1 MSTQVQA
8 ARSSAAEEI
17 EAVLRLYEDP
27 KNPEAMRKIKTIQAL
42 FRASANA
49 ENNLSWG
56 EAMSPGVRL
65 KLFLFCAK
73 QGFDP
78 TSNHVYVLGGRPYV
92 SIEGRMFKADEHRD
106 DAGKKTFAG
115 FVEDRILT
123 KEEREAFEIPEGAI
137 GWLARVQRADC
148 MFPFLGIGVAG
159 GQNEKNPV
167 ARGDRLA
174 MAQKRA
180 REKALRL
187 AYPLGD
193 ASDDE
198 GEILDAQFTVVDEQ
212 KTDTKTV
219 DAKPADAAPKADDP
233 ITAERE
239 RFKAL
244 NKRHAAIASAQ
255 RAAADAAGQK
265 LAGLSLEALRA
276 LNDAIEAEASSPELA
291 EVRGE
296 IRALRV
302 QSAEAFAAVLAR
314 VRAIAPEFDAE
325 RSTLVDAKSFLEDLR
340 VESAKAVAQ

>member
-8 ARSSAAEEI
+8 TRSSAAEEI
-17 EAVLRLYEDP
+17 ESVLRLYEDP

-56 EAMSPGVRL
+56 EAMSPGVRI

-115 FVEDRILT
+115 FCEDRILT
-123 KEEREAFEIPEGAI
+123 KDEREAFEIPEGAI

-148 MFPFLGIGVAG
+148 SFPFLGIGVAG
-159 GQNEKNPV
+159 GQAEKNPV

-180 REKALRL
+180 REKAIRL

-198 GEILDAQFTVVDEQ
+198 GEILDAQFTVVDAKGAEV
-212 KTDTKTV
+212 KTPE
-219 DAKPADAAPKADDP
+219 AKPAEAAPKAEDP
-233 ITAERE
+233 VTAERE

-244 NKRHAAIASAQ
+244 NKRHPAIASAQ
-255 RAAADAAGQK
+255 RSAADAAGPK
-265 LAGLSLEALRA
+265 LANLAPEALRA
-276 LNDAIEAEASSPELA
+276 LNDAIEAEAAAPELA
-291 EVRGE
+291 EARAE

-302 QSAEAFAAVLAR
+302 QSPDAFGAVLTR
-314 VRAIAPEFDAE
+314 VRALAPDFDAE
-325 RSTLVDAKSFLEDLR
+325 RSTLADAKSFLEDLR
-340 VESAKAVAQ
+340 VEAAKAVAQ